1 MADPDHEDENEM
13 TTHKTPQRS
22 RTRPRDSYLARL
34 EADIREWAGALQSL
48 EERLALVSDEVREG
62 LAVELRTMRVVYLSV
77 RSSVRS
83 LHGTGEEVGETLRPK
98 VEQAWDAC
106 KADLRA
112 LDAAVQRAAR
122 SVPRR
127 EP

>member
-1 MADPDHEDENEM
+1 MQETKRENEM
-13 TTHKTPQRS
+13 TTHKPPRRL
-22 RTRPRDSYLARL
+22 RTRPRDSYLVRL
-34 EADIREWAGALQSL
+34 EADIREWAKPLQSL

-62 LAVELRTMRVVYLSV
+62 LAVELRTMRVVYLSI

-106 KADLRA
+106 KADLQA

-122 SVPRR
+122 STPRR
-127 EP
+127 ES